1 MNKYK
6 SEWLEELFGCS
17 EVRIVHIGQ
26 FYKQLGDLRM
36 LIRGIIYV
44 FNLYEYVL
52 FICTA
57 E

>member
-6 SEWLEELFGCS
+6 SEWLEELVGCS
-17 EVRIVHIGQ
+17 EVRIVYIGQ

-36 LIRGIIYV
+36 LIRGIIY
-44 FNLYEYVL
+44 NLYEYVL
-52 FICTA
+52 FICTS